1 MSTLDNKETLR
12 AIDPHGMYDAVARF
26 PDQIRNAI
34 DIGDKMAV
42 DPEQYAGI
50 KRIMLCGMGGSAIGG
65 DLART
70 LLLNRL
76 TYPMH
81 IWRTYDLPA
90 YVGPETLVIA
100 SSYSGTTEETLSAF
114 DKARKVG
121 AKIFALTTGGL
132 LGELCQDMKI
142 PVARLQGGLQ
152 PRAALGYSFVPLMLF
167 LNRIGLSP
175 YDADDY
181 RALADFL
188 ERRGEKLIFESGSDD
203 NPAKQTAMQLYG
215 RIPIIYSGPELTD
228 AVGTRL
234 KGQICENA
242 KMLAFANYFPE
253 FNHNELVGWKLI
265 NAIRDFLRV
274 LILRDEDDHPRIA
287 ARMDIVKEIVGGES
301 VKVMEIRSEGSN
313 RLERMMS
320 LVQFG
325 DFMSVYLAALN
336 KVDPT
341 PVTVIDQLKEQLG
354 KAPLS
359 DGNSNTRRR

>member
-1 MSTLDNKETLR
+1 MSSLDNREALR

-26 PDQIRNAI
+26 PDQVRNAI
-34 DIGDKMAV
+34 DIGERLEFA
-42 DPEQYAGI
+42 PEKYGDI

-76 TYPMH
+76 PYPMH

-100 SSYSGTTEETLSAF
+100 SSYSGTTEETLAAF
-114 DKARKVG
+114 NRALKVG

-132 LGELCQDMKI
+132 LGELCEQHEI
-142 PVARLQGGLQ
+142 PMARLQGGLQ

-167 LNRIGLSP
+167 LHRIGLSP
-175 YDADDY
+175 YDADDFKE
-181 RALADFL
+181 LADFL
-188 ERRGEKLIFESGSDD
+188 ESRGEKLVFESGSDD
-203 NPAKQTAMQLYG
+203 NPAKQMALQLYG

-228 AVGTRL
+228 AVGTRI

-242 KMLAFANYFPE
+242 KMPAFANYFPE

-265 NAIRDFLRV
+265 NAVRDFLRV
-274 LILRDEDDHPRIA
+274 IILRDKDDHLRIS
-287 ARMDIVKEIVGGES
+287 ARMDIVREIISEEN
-301 VKVMEIRSEGSN
+301 VKVMEIHSEGKN
-313 RLERMMS
+313 RLQRMMS

-341 PVTVIDQLKEQLG
+341 PVSVIDSLKERLG
-354 KAPLS
+354 KMHK
-359 DGNSNTRRR
+359 

>member
-1 MSTLDNKETLR
+1 MSSLDSREALR
-12 AIDPHGMYDAVARF
+12 AIDPQGMYDAVARF
-26 PDQIRNAI
+26 PDQVRNAI
-34 DIGDKMAV
+34 DIGERLDFSPNRYG
-42 DPEQYAGI
+42 DTR
-50 KRIMLCGMGGSAIGG
+50 RIMLCGMGGSAIGG

-76 TYPMH
+76 QYPMH

-100 SSYSGTTEETLSAF
+100 SSYSGTTEETLTAF
-114 DKARKVG
+114 DRARKAG

-132 LGELCQDMKI
+132 LGELCEQYEI
-142 PVARLQGGLQ
+142 PMARLQGGLQ

-167 LNRIGLSP
+167 LHRIGLSS
-175 YDADDY
+175 YDADDFKE
-181 RALADFL
+181 LADFL
-188 ERRGEKLIFESGSDD
+188 ERRGEKLVFESGSDD
-203 NPAKQTAMQLYG
+203 NPAKQMALQLYG

-228 AVGTRL
+228 AVGTRI

-265 NAIRDFLRV
+265 NAVRDFLRV
-274 LILRDEDDHPRIA
+274 IILRDKDDHPRIS
-287 ARMDIVKEIVGGES
+287 ARMDIVKDVIGEEK
-301 VKVMEIRSEGSN
+301 VKVTEIHSEGNS
-313 RLERMMS
+313 RLQRMMS

-336 KVDPT
+336 KIDPT
-341 PVTVIDQLKEQLG
+341 PVSVIDYLKEQLG
-354 KAPLS
+354 KMQK
-359 DGNSNTRRR
+359 